1 MPTSEASVR
10 RVDALFERY
19 GSFHRNP
26 VNKRIH
32 WLCVPLIVGSVLG
45 MLWAVSAAAACVA
58 VAAAVAYYAW
68 LSPRLAV
75 AMFLVSAAL
84 LSIVATL
91 GAYALRVSLA
101 VFVVAWIGQFIGHIV
116 EGRKPAFLEDVQS
129 FLVAPAWLLANLLR
143 RLGIG
148 Y

>member
-1 MPTSEASVR
+1 
-10 RVDALFERY
+10 
-19 GSFHRNP
+19 
-26 VNKRIH
+26 
-32 WLCVPLIVGSVLG
+32 
-45 MLWAVSAAAACVA
+45 
-58 VAAAVAYYAW
+58 
-68 LSPRLAV
+68 
-75 AMFLVSAAL
+75 
-84 LSIVATL
+84 
-91 GAYALRVSLA
+91 